1 MQKKVLSE
9 IALYYGDVAMPKN
22 WDIDRDKLQDDIL
35 KSQVTDSHF
44 PFSRTLDMLNT
55 YMRDHINLEYGF
67 NLINKETWGNMYKP
81 QETTIPLLNIDPVD
95 LRNSP
100 DYTLLYGVKVKDCN
114 VRIHYE
120 DNRRKG
126 RSWDIPLEN
135 NKFIMFPSTNMYY
148 LTNNQKDNFFQ
159 FTFVFLDEK
168 GINCSKEIMNII
180 NIVLSKIKYN
190 KLTAV
195 KANLLTKTK
204 NIIEHGF
211 HIDQNIGT
219 TGILYLDNSNGYT
232 KFENG
237 KKIKS
242 EENKYVEFDSTLKH
256 TGSSCTDEKRRIVI
270 NFNYQ

>member
-1 MQKKVLSE
+1 MNIFKNFLPKKDFNKLKNYIMSDYFPWYYNDFVLE
-9 IALYYGDVAMPKN
+9 K
-22 WDIDRDKLQDDIL
+22 
-35 KSQVTDSHF
+35 
-44 PFSRTLDMLNT
+44 
-55 YMRDHINLEYGF
+55 
-67 NLINKETWGNMYKP
+67 
-81 QETTIPLLNIDPVD
+81 
-95 LRNSP
+95 
-100 DYTLLYGVKVKDCN
+100 
-114 VRIHYE
+114 
-120 DNRRKG
+120 
-126 RSWDIPLEN
+126 
-135 NKFIMFPSTNMYY
+135 
-148 LTNNQKDNFFQ
+148 KDNFFQ

-256 TGSSCTDEKRRIVI
+256 TGSTCTDEMRRVVI
-270 NFNYQ
+270 NFNYESI